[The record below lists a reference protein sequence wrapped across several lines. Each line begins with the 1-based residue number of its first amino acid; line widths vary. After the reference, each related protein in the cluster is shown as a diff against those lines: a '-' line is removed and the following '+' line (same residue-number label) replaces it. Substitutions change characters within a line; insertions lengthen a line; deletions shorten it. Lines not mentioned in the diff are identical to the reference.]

1 MIGYRL
7 LFAAAILFLLSDV
20 IAQPGS
26 TALKHKTTWNSPFA
40 YGSNMG
46 YYHPWQ
52 DHELA
57 DIAIGNQDLGFDGV
71 GVTSLRPA
79 LFAHFLEQYGYSIRI
94 DAFIHYKRLGGRD
107 MVAFVGYPSEKQREA
122 QRHCTD
128 HPSEMFKGMYE
139 PIWDK
144 GEHGTPVNEENTYAL
159 YLYNAVK
166 TYGDYVRVWEIW
178 NEPDFDYAGKAWK
191 TPDMADSWWH
201 HDPDPC
207 EYALRAPVQYY
218 VRMLRISYEVIK
230 SLQPNDLIATGGLG
244 FPSFLD
250 AILRNTDNPKD
261 GSVSPDYPYNA
272 GAYFDVL
279 SYHVYPH
286 IDGSMRAW
294 VNRINDFMYER
305 NSDAGVLG
313 VLARKKEFENLL
325 ISYGYDGDKYPTKDF
340 IITEVNIP
348 RKQFGDFIGSEEAQR
363 NFLMKTLIAAQAE
376 GIRQVHMYQL
386 GEISHFEEAQSEFH
400 LMGLYEKLENTNR
413 FKIKKTPS
421 GWAYKTLS
429 DLLYSWEYDAKQ
441 TASLLPEGGIQA
453 FAFRSSTENSVYR
466 YVFWATTTKD
476 QSEHAEAY
484 YSFPDAMKVKQMNAF
499 DWDYSRS
506 GQPRQLL
513 GDEISLTGS
522 PIVVEIVKK

>member
-1 MIGYRL
+1 MTGSRFFMAL
-7 LFAAAILFLLSDV
+7 LFFALNGIV
-20 IAQPGS
+20 WAQPGAN
-26 TALKHKTTWNSPFA
+26 ALKHKTPWDSPFA

-57 DIAIGNQDLGFDGV
+57 DIAMGNPDLGFDGV

-79 LFAHFLEQYGYSIRI
+79 IFAHFLEQYGNGIRV
-94 DAFIHYKRLGGRD
+94 DAFIHYKNLGGRD
-107 MVAFVGYPSEKQREA
+107 MVAFVGYPSEAQRETK
-122 QRHCTD
+122 RHCPD

-144 GEHGTPVNEENTYAL
+144 GENGTPVNDNNTYAL
-159 YLYNAVK
+159 FLYNAVK

-191 TPDMADSWWH
+191 TPDMEDSWWH

-218 VRMLRISYEVIK
+218 IRLLRISYEVIK

-244 FPSFLD
+244 FPSFMD
-250 AILRNTDNPKD
+250 AILRNTDNPVD
-261 GSVSPDYPYNA
+261 GSVTPEFPYNA

-305 NSDAGVLG
+305 NSDAGVQG
-313 VLARKKEFENLL
+313 VLARKREFENVLT
-325 ISYGYDGDKYPTKDF
+325 SYGFDGKKYPEKDF

-348 RKQFGDFIGSEEAQR
+348 RKQFQDFIGSEEAQR
-363 NFLMKTLIAAQAE
+363 NFLMKTLIAAQSE
-376 GIRQVHMYQL
+376 GIRQVHVYQL
-386 GEISHFEEAQSEFH
+386 GEIAAYNEAKSEFH
-400 LMGLYEKLENTNR
+400 LMGLYEKLENVSR
-413 FKIKKTPS
+413 FKIRKTSS
-421 GWAYKTLS
+421 GIAYKTIS
-429 DLLYSWEYDAKQ
+429 DLLYGWEYDEK
-441 TASLLPEGGIQA
+441 ASKSLNAGQGIQA
-453 FAFRSSTENSVYR
+453 YAFYNTEKPSDRR
-466 YVFWATTTKD
+466 YVLWATTTKD
-476 QSEHAEAY
+476 QSEAAEAY
-484 YSFPDAMKVKQMNAF
+484 FTFPKEMKVKGMRVM
-499 DWDYSRS
+499 DWEYSKTGKSREMKE
-506 GQPRQLL
+506 
-513 GDEISLTGS
+513 DEIGLSGAPL
-522 PIVVEIVKK
+522 VVELIR